1 MRRLSRRAQQGPP
14 FMEQSSIRVRTL
26 SPIYIPLELK
36 TGSNRSSKEYQ
47 EFRQQLQRNFTHN
60 IIPSSLSQSAEYE
73 TIESDSWENQLFCW
87 RSTDS
92 THDITIHV
100 FPNNIGIVVIDHE
113 ITDSAASKA
122 TTIETHVQNDATAM
136 IQGVYSEFLQS
147 LADITNFSK
156 TGYFKLGSD
165 PVDPLNPEV
174 FWISRTLLF
183 DSEPLK
189 TQQQQLIREWLEHT
203 YRPEDADDI
212 IKGQIDYS
220 MTWLNYVVI
229 NPTSNR
235 DERIDAMILAQYY
248 YSAQEHCNKQLKRAI
263 DEAYNSTKNEAA
275 QKRLSRSRVKSRL
288 HQVDYHE
295 HLKYLTRTKR
305 RLLEEIL
312 QCWNYDQL
320 TENGQRMIEVCSS
333 KIEETENI
341 KREKSALLTDLLLVA
356 LSFFTVFELSLYLTE
371 LSREMMSRPTLDFND
386 DTRSFMLQFIAE
398 IDTDVM
404 FGSGFFLTLL
414 LVFIYKI
421 IKSR

>member
-1 MRRLSRRAQQGPP
+1 
-14 FMEQSSIRVRTL
+14 MEQPSIRVRTL

-36 TGSNRSSKEYQ
+36 TGSNRSSREYQ
-47 EFRQQLQRNFTHN
+47 EFRQLLQHAFPQN
-60 IIPSSLSQSAEYE
+60 IVPSSLSQSAEYE

-87 RSTDS
+87 RSSDTANDL
-92 THDITIHV
+92 TIHV
-100 FPNNIGIVVIDHE
+100 FPNNIGIVAIDHKCA
-113 ITDSAASKA
+113 DSSSSKA
-122 TTIETHVQNDATAM
+122 TTVETDVQTEATEK
-136 IQGVYSEFLQS
+136 ITQVYAEFLQS
-147 LADITNFSK
+147 LRDIATFSK
-156 TGYFKLGSD
+156 ASYFTLASD
-165 PVDPLNPEV
+165 TLDPLNPEI
-174 FWISRTLLF
+174 FWVSRTLLF
-183 DSEPLK
+183 NREFLK
-189 TQQQQLIREWLEHT
+189 VQHQPLIREWLEHT
-203 YRPEDADDI
+203 YRPQDAEDI
-212 IKGQIDYS
+212 ISGKTDYS

-229 NPTSNR
+229 DPEDER

-248 YSAQEHCNKQLKRAI
+248 YSAQEHCNKQLKQAI
-263 DEAYNSTKNEAA
+263 DDAYNSTKNEAA
-275 QKRLSRSRVKSRL
+275 QKLLSRSRVKSRL

-312 QCWNYDQL
+312 RCWNYDQL
-320 TENGQRMIEVCSS
+320 TENGHRMIEVCSS